1 MKNDKRE
8 RTMKYQKIY
17 DILHHHPEIHIH
29 DHSGMPYYPL
39 WIVAEL
45 PCNGL
50 RVWITYDCR
59 QYGISTAN
67 AELDCSTR
75 EYSESFR
82 HFVFSRQRDLVEK
95 LQQLISRGKDT
106 GHAAA

>member
-1 MKNDKRE
+1 
-8 RTMKYQKIY
+8 MKYQKIY

-29 DHSGMPYYPL
+29 DHSGMPHYPL

-82 HFVFSRQRDLVEK
+82 HFVFSRQRDWW
-95 LQQLISRGKDT
+95 RNCNN
-106 GHAAA
+106 